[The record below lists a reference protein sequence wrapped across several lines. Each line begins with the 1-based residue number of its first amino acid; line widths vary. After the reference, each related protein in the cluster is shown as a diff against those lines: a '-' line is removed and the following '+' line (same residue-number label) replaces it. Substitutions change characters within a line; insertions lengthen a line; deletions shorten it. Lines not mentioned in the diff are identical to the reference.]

1 MPGPLTPKSTMRIA
15 KRIARSSICSRR
27 DAERLIQQ
35 GVVKLNGVLVSSPA
49 IDVTPQDVISINGE
63 ELPLFQRTRV
73 VIAYKLPGELVT
85 KKDEKGIYR
94 LLL

>member
-63 ELPLFQRTRV
+63 NYPCSR
-73 VIAYKLPGELVT
+73 ELV
-85 KKDEKGIYR
+85 
-94 LLL
+94 LLSLISFLEN